1 MEFSSSDIDDDSAD
15 EAAANSGKVG
25 VRGGGEVGGSCLGIP
40 RFLNDYTV
48 SDLLMTCI

>member
-25 VRGGGEVGGSCLGIP
+25 VRGGEVGGSCLGIP

>member
-25 VRGGGEVGGSCLGIP
+25 VRGGGKLVAAALA
-40 RFLNDYTV
+40 FLV
-48 SDLLMTCI
+48 F